1 MIEALWVLFWLDEV
15 LLTHPFTICIAVFE
29 SMTIITSEFHIYRLV
44 ENVRIYIVCTVKIN
58 SMDSPKILTSVTCGI
73 NRMHSCIQGDNW
85 EIGVALLC
93 KSYSPSSVISF
104 TCFTLGV
111 RG

>member
-15 LLTHPFTICIAVFE
+15 LLTHPFTVCIAVFE

-58 SMDSPKILTSVTCGI
+58 K
-73 NRMHSCIQGDNW
+73 NIQTPW
-85 EIGVALLC
+85 IHQ
-93 KSYSPSSVISF
+93 KF
-104 TCFTLGV
+104 
-111 RG
+111 

>member
-1 MIEALWVLFWLDEV
+1 
-15 LLTHPFTICIAVFE
+15 
-29 SMTIITSEFHIYRLV
+29 
-44 ENVRIYIVCTVKIN
+44 
-58 SMDSPKILTSVTCGI
+58 MDSPKMLTSVTCGI

-93 KSYSPSSVISF
+93 KSYFPSSVISF